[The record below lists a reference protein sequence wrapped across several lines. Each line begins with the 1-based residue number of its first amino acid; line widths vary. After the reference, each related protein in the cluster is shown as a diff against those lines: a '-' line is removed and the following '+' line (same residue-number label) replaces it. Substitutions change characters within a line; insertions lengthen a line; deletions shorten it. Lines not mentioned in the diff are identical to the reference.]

1 MKKLKKLYFE
11 HDFDARN
18 STTIKKIAKEIGLA
32 GVGVY
37 WILIEKLYEKNGVID
52 NEDVELL
59 AWDFR
64 EDVSIFEGVIKI
76 AFEKDGNKIKSKGVI
91 KRIEERETAS
101 KSKSEKARESA
112 NKRWGGKR
120 EAPVPEWMTEKKEIE
135 TEKTYTDEEAKNLV
149 EKVFDTATKKKG
161 K

>member
-76 AFEKDGNKIKSKGVI
+76 AFEKTSQAVLSILSEDA
-91 KRIEERETAS
+91 IEYL
-101 KSKSEKARESA
+101 RESL
-112 NKRWGGKR
+112 GDL
-120 EAPVPEWMTEKKEIE
+120 EK
-135 TEKTYTDEEAKNLV
+135 YAV
-149 EKVFDTATKKKG
+149 H
-161 K
+161 